1 MKLDRALASEI
12 RKAANGCKE
21 KETRTALMQKLRKAK
36 EKLSTPEVMR
46 TFGDALK
53 ECGRVPVA
61 ICVAVT
67 INKRRNRLRAQ
78 TVRWAEAV
86 LKLWGKSSDSA
97 YIDDN
102 LHPTRIEEYA
112 GAFMQ
117 LTTEE
122 P

>member
-1 MKLDRALASEI
+1 MKLDRALAREI
-12 RKAANGCKE
+12 SKAANDCKE
-21 KETRTALMQKLRKAK
+21 QKTRMVLMQKLRKAK
-36 EKLSTPEVMR
+36 ERLSTPDVIR

-61 ICVAVT
+61 ICTAVT

-86 LKLWGKSSDSA
+86 LKLWGKNSDSA
-97 YIDDN
+97 YIADG

-112 GAFMQ
+112 GSFIR